1 MSMFTHVTV
10 GTNDADTARAF
21 YDAVFG
27 ALGIPGQHTPKGAW
41 YGDPDPEV
49 ASGAFFVVTP
59 RNEEPACFANGGTIG
74 FNARSAAQIDAWYA
88 AGMVHGGATKAR
100 LGRATSATP
109 PTCATRTVTRS
120 ARFAWP
126 GSRPGIVTIETVSE
140 AKSFGGT
147 QGVYRHASSATGTEM
162 TFAVFVP
169 SMRRGP
175 GCRCCGSFRG

>member
-10 GTNDADTARAF
+10 GTNDPDKARAF

-88 AGMVHGGATKAR
+88 AGMVHGGSDE
-100 LGRATSATP
+100 GP
-109 PTCATRTVTRS
+109 PGPRDFGYAAYMRDPDGNTLCALCM
-120 ARFAWP
+120 AGEP
-126 GSRPGIVTIETVSE
+126 G
-140 AKSFGGT
+140 
-147 QGVYRHASSATGTEM
+147 QGS
-162 TFAVFVP
+162 
-169 SMRRGP
+169 
-175 GCRCCGSFRG
+175 

>member
-10 GTNDADTARAF
+10 GTNDPDKARAF

-74 FNARSAAQIDAWYA
+74 FKAAEHRADRRLVRRRAWPTA
-88 AGMVHGGATKAR
+88 AATKAR
-100 LGRATSATP
+100 RGRATSACRSTP
-109 PTCATRTVTRS
+109 PTCAIPTATS
-120 ARFAWP
+120 CARC
-126 GSRPGIVTIETVSE
+126 S
-140 AKSFGGT
+140 
-147 QGVYRHASSATGTEM
+147 
-162 TFAVFVP
+162 
-169 SMRRGP
+169 
-175 GCRCCGSFRG
+175 